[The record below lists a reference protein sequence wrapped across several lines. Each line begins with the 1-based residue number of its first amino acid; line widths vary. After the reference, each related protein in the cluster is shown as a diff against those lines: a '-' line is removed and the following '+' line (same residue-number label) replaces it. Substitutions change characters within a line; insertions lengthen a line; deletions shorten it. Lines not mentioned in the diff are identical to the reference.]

1 MPEICYTNYT
11 VLKEIPMKR
20 LTTFALCL
28 LFLSLVG
35 GCAMHREPVWNQA
48 GLNRP
53 TERTETLFAAAR
65 DCYATVAGGA
75 AVDNCIALH
84 EAVLK
89 DNPGHYQA
97 RVNAATLYILKGTAY
112 TDSSTTKSNLFH
124 RAMTY
129 AELAMYTN
137 PSFKVRVDAGQ
148 QPWEAA
154 NTLGAAEVE
163 AMFFWVTA
171 LQYEFKEGMSLPS
184 KVVNIDWMQHAL
196 VFLDRIESVAPEFG
210 GGGVEFGKVIC
221 YIVLPESRGGSETK
235 GDEYMQKAITRGS
248 GWLLPRWARGKY
260 YLPAKGK
267 KQEAAVDL
275 AWVAAQDPA
284 AYHDPYPWRIYFQ
297 DDARKLQR

>member
-1 MPEICYTNYT
+1 
-11 VLKEIPMKR
+11 MKR
-20 LTTFALCL
+20 FTAFALCL
-28 LFLSLVG
+28 SFLSLVG
-35 GCAMHREPVWNQA
+35 GCAMHREPVWKQA
-48 GLNRP
+48 GLDRP
-53 TERTETLFAAAR
+53 TERTDTLFAAAR
-65 DCYATVAGGA
+65 NCYATVAGKA

-97 RVNAATLYILKGTAY
+97 RVNAATLYTLKGTAY
-112 TDSSTTKSNLFH
+112 TDSSSAKSDIFN

-137 PSFKVRVDAGQ
+137 PGFKARVDAGQ

-154 NTLGAAEVE
+154 STLGAAEVE

-171 LQYEFKEGMSLPS
+171 LQYEFKEGMFLPS
-184 KVVNIDWMQHAL
+184 KVVNIDWLKHAL

-221 YIVLPESRGGSETK
+221 YIALPESRGGSEAK
-235 GDEYMQKAITRGS
+235 GDKYMQKALARGQD
-248 GWLLPRWARGKY
+248 WLLPRWARGKY
-260 YLPAKGK
+260 YLPIKGK
-267 KQEAAVDL
+267 KQEAAADL
-275 AWVAAQDPA
+275 AWVAGQNPA

-297 DDARKLQR
+297 DDARQLQR